1 MCVCADCC
9 IYLLAYIRADEF
21 KCLVAESTAI
31 AAQRQSSCKQL
42 LYGNVCRPSLHTAA
56 SASLDFPFFSRARRF
71 QQRLA
76 CQSLCVSSSLCFT
89 DSRVKHFHF
98 PPKLWHKFSCCTVPF
113 VVVSFACRCARLR
126 SPLSTVNT
134 RVSSSVCP
142 RCKLCTYMI

>member
-1 MCVCADCC
+1 MCVRLSVCVCADCC

-76 CQSLCVSSSLCFT
+76 CQSLCASSSLCFT
-89 DSRVKHFHF
+89 DSRVKHF
-98 PPKLWHKFSCCTVPF
+98 PPKALAQIFLLHSPF
-113 VVVSFACRCARLR
+113 CSRLICLQMR
-126 SPLSTVNT
+126 SSALTSIY
-134 RVSSSVCP
+134 S
-142 RCKLCTYMI
+142 KY